1 MWPGDAAVRVLVVDD
16 EPYVAE
22 LIQQTL
28 ESEGHRCITAACT
41 DEAGRAIEAGGVEA
55 MTLDLCMPGGRA
67 VGWLETLAGDHPD
80 LARRTLVV
88 SGSNVTARDR
98 ERIEAC
104 GAGFLAKPFR
114 LERLKDAFRGQI
126 ASSKAD

>member
-1 MWPGDAAVRVLVVDD
+1 LRVLVVDD

-22 LIQQTL
+22 LIRQTL
-28 ESEGHRCITAACT
+28 ESEGHHCITAASAE
-41 DEAGRAIEAGGVEA
+41 EAGRAIDAGGVEA
-55 MTLDLCMPGGRA
+55 MTLDLCMPGGRS
-67 VGWLETLAGDHPD
+67 VEWLEALSGNHPE

-104 GAGFLAKPFR
+104 GAGFLSKPFR

-126 ASSKAD
+126 ASPMAD

>member
-1 MWPGDAAVRVLVVDD
+1 MRVLVVDD

-22 LIQQTL
+22 LIRQTL
-28 ESEGHRCITAACT
+28 ESDGHRCITAASAE
-41 DEAGRAIEAGGVEA
+41 EAGRAIEGGGVEA

-67 VGWLETLAGDHPD
+67 VGWLETLFRNHPD

-88 SGSNVTARDR
+88 SGSNVTDLDR
-98 ERIEAC
+98 KRIEAC

-126 ASSKAD
+126 ASPKAD

>member
-1 MWPGDAAVRVLVVDD
+1 VVDD

-22 LIQQTL
+22 LIRQTL
-28 ESEGHRCITAACT
+28 ESEGHQCIAAASS

-55 MTLDLCMPGGRA
+55 LTLDLCMPGGRA
-67 VGWLETLAGDHPD
+67 VGWLESLARNHPH

-88 SGSNVTARDR
+88 SGSNVSDRDR
-98 ERIEAC
+98 ERIAAC

-126 ASSKAD
+126 ASATAD

>member
-1 MWPGDAAVRVLVVDD
+1 MRVLVVDD

-28 ESEGHRCITAACT
+28 ESQGHRCIAAASS
-41 DEAGRAIEAGGVEA
+41 DEASRAIDAGGVEA
-55 MTLDLCMPGGRA
+55 MTLDLCMPGGR
-67 VGWLETLAGDHPD
+67 VIEWLEVLTRNHPD

-88 SGSNVTARDR
+88 SGAKVTDLDQ
-98 ERIEAC
+98 ERIAAC

-114 LERLKDAFRGQI
+114 LERLKDSFRGQI
-126 ASSKAD
+126 ASADAD

>member
-1 MWPGDAAVRVLVVDD
+1 MRVLVVDD

-28 ESEGHRCITAACT
+28 ESEGHRCIAAASS
-41 DEAGRAIEAGGVEA
+41 DEAGRAIDAGGVEA
-55 MTLDLCMPGGRA
+55 MTLDLGMPGGRVIEWFEA
-67 VGWLETLAGDHPD
+67 LTRNHPD

-88 SGSNVTARDR
+88 SGANVTDLEQ
-98 ERIEAC
+98 ERIAAC

-114 LERLKDAFRGQI
+114 LERLKDSFRGQI
-126 ASSKAD
+126 ASAAAD

>member
-1 MWPGDAAVRVLVVDD
+1 VRVLVVDD
-16 EPYVAE
+16 EPYVVE
-22 LIQQTL
+22 LIRQTL
-28 ESEGHRCITAACT
+28 ESEGHRCITAASAE
-41 DEAGRAIEAGGVEA
+41 EAGRAIEAGGVEA

-67 VGWLETLAGDHPD
+67 VGWLEALSRNHPD

-88 SGSNVTARDR
+88 SGSNVTDRDR

-104 GAGFLAKPFR
+104 GAGLLPKPFR

-126 ASSKAD
+126 ASPKAD